1 MIKALTNADYHAGEG
16 VSKSDL
22 DKIARSPAH
31 FRAAKDG
38 PQKPPTP
45 AMVLGS
51 LFHTLTLEP
60 IEFSTE
66 YAVAPVCDKRTKAGK
81 ELWASFEAENGG
93 KAIVTP
99 DQYETAQRM
108 ADAVLCHPAAR
119 EYVTGNGDVENS
131 IYWNPAV
138 TPDVLCKCRPDFIK
152 WVGDGHYLLVDLKST
167 DDARPFNFQR
177 SAWNYRYHV
186 QAPFYWDGCTNE
198 FSVAPD
204 SFIFIACEKEPPYA
218 VVVYE
223 ASIEMLNAGR
233 EEYYHDLQVYQE
245 CLRTGVWPG
254 YPVEPV
260 LLMPPRWAE

>member
-1 MIKALTNADYHAGEG
+1 MIKTLTNADYHAGEG

-38 PQKPPTP
+38 PPESPTP
-45 AMVLGS
+45 EMVLGS

-60 IEFSTE
+60 IEFSDE
-66 YAVAPVCDKRTKAGK
+66 YTFAPSVDKRTKAGK
-81 ELWASFEAENGG
+81 EAWLAFEAEANG
-93 KAIVTP
+93 KTIITEA
-99 DQYETAQRM
+99 QYETAKKM
-108 ADAVLCHPAAR
+108 AAAILSHPTAGPL
-119 EYVTGNGDVENS
+119 VKGDGDTEFS
-131 IYWNPAV
+131 IFWNPAV
-138 TPDVLCKCRPDFIK
+138 TPDLLSKCRPDFIK
-152 WVGDGHYLLVDLKST
+152 RSDGRYSVIDLKST
-167 DDARPFNFQR
+167 KDARPFAFQR
-177 SAWNYRYHV
+177 SAWNFRYHV
-186 QAPFYWDGCTNE
+186 QAAYYWDGCTNE
-198 FSVAPD
+198 FSMAPE

-254 YPVEPV
+254 YPVETV